1 MMDQFYT
8 HETIERHCTHDA
20 CGPNAAQMQYCRL
33 EQVSP
38 GELKCA
44 ADPGNSIR
52 IRLEHLAFHA
62 LSRMDKSLDFMIKR
76 LMADLERSGRVEGY
90 LS

>member
-8 HETIERHCTHDA
+8 HESIERHCTHDA
-20 CGPNAAQMQYCRL
+20 CGPNAALKQYCEM

-38 GELKCA
+38 GDLKCA
-44 ADPGNSIR
+44 ALPRTTIR
-52 IRLEHLAFHA
+52 IRLEHLAFNA
-62 LSRMDKSLDFMIKR
+62 LSRMDKGLDLMIRR
-76 LMADLERSGRVEGY
+76 LVADLERSGRVEGY

>member
-8 HETIERHCTHDA
+8 HESIERHCAHEA
-20 CGPNAAQMQYCRL
+20 CGPNAALMQYCRQ

-38 GELKCA
+38 GDLKCA
-44 ADPGNSIR
+44 ATPGNSLR
-52 IRLEHLAFHA
+52 ISLEHLLFHA
-62 LSRMDKSLDFMIKR
+62 LSRMDKSLDLIIKR